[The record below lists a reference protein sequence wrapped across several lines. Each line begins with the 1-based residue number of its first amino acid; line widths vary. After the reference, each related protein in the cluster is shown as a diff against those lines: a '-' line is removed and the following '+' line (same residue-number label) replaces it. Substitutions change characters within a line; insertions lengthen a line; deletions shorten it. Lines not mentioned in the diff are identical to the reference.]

1 MRKPA
6 TITPAVL
13 PGCVS
18 AVGRA
23 AHTSQ
28 KGITC
33 GGRGGAFTAH
43 HPNKFHLGTPG
54 SIRPQ
59 GKWQN
64 CSKAWSLF
72 PQTTAGPSGKE
83 GPREPLRMV
92 RQLGPHRACPV
103 FPPSLCGMPHPSS
116 PSDRKPPGTW
126 GAGAGCLEAMGHSI
140 QLPKANRPKS
150 LSLLSLVSSAATT
163 WTFKPQGWVAC
174 PRLLPTAHMFRSPSP
189 SAPSESQEP
198 ECVTSQPCC
207 GQPQA
212 QLP

>member
-1 MRKPA
+1 MEGGPA
-6 TITPAVL
+6 LAE
-13 PGCVS
+13 
-18 AVGRA
+18 
-23 AHTSQ
+23 TSQ
-28 KGITC
+28 QSPLRSCLGVRAPSGGLHTPHKRGLLA
-33 GGRGGAFTAH
+33 GGREVLSLHIIPTSSIWA
-43 HPNKFHLGTPG
+43 HLGVP
-54 SIRPQ
+54 
-59 GKWQN
+59 
-64 CSKAWSLF
+64 A
-72 PQTTAGPSGKE
+72 
-83 GPREPLRMV
+83 PRENGRTALKSGVSFHKQQLV
-92 RQLGPHRACPV
+92 RPGKRHPESPHRACPV

-116 PSDRKPPGTW
+116 PSDRKLPGTW